1 MRNAVCLVSMFTF
14 VDDAYAEETEDEETL
29 EIVVTATKTEVLVD
43 ASTTYVEI
51 ISSKQIEEFGI
62 GDLTDIL
69 QQIAGINVVRSILG
83 SSPVLQGLEPKH
95 TLVLIDGQRLLG
107 NKNGIV
113 DLSRVSLSNIERI
126 EIIRGASSVLYGS
139 DAMGGVINIIT
150 KRAKSKK
157 VQLSYQH
164 GSFGMIQTDGH
175 LSSVTKSYKHHS
187 TIGLRGSQGYDLDK
201 DSPQTDG
208 PTFRQVDNL

>member
-126 EIIRGASSVLYGS
+126 EIIRGASSVL
-139 DAMGGVINIIT
+139 
-150 KRAKSKK
+150 
-157 VQLSYQH
+157 
-164 GSFGMIQTDGH
+164 
-175 LSSVTKSYKHHS
+175 
-187 TIGLRGSQGYDLDK
+187 
-201 DSPQTDG
+201 
-208 PTFRQVDNL
+208 